1 MKKISLAI
9 AAMALM
15 CCTNKPTSPDAA
27 QEEPMALD
35 DQSSSDEL
43 PPHIDDPYESDA
55 ISELLPSDTTHPETK
70 YALDRSRLYVS
81 MIKNIG
87 HGDSNLIAHYQRSY
101 EHSWE
106 MASFTA
112 SDSYKV
118 LFESDKVHESY
129 ENGEYYLFKN
139 DTLVAQ
145 LTEHLTEQDGYGQR
159 KGYNEI
165 IRLHESG
172 TTVIGTRE
180 ADDEASSDKKIYL
193 YQKYSPRY
201 SPTLSDFFPLLARF
215 DPRLPKQELLGEPSE
230 EDLLL
235 QAREDSIERLKH
247 VDFANASLE
256 KLPGPISVWANV
268 THVHLNGN
276 KFTRFPEELKQIPG
290 LMSLD
295 LSNNKLSSIPREIME
310 LESLEELY
318 LDNNR
323 LTSLPVEITSLK
335 NLRYLSLAHN
345 QFTREAQEKIMA
357 MFSKTHCVVTFAVLD
372 DNLQLK

>member
-1 MKKISLAI
+1 MKKVSLAI
-9 AAMALM
+9 VAMAWM
-15 CCTNKPTSPDAA
+15 CCTNKPASPDAT
-27 QEEPMALD
+27 QEEPIALE
-35 DQSSSDEL
+35 DQSSSNEL
-43 PPHIDDPYESDA
+43 PPHIDDPYESDNN
-55 ISELLPSDTTHPETK
+55 SEPLPTDTTHPETK
-70 YALDRSRLYVS
+70 HVLDRSRLYVS

-118 LFESDKVHESY
+118 LSESDKVYESY

-159 KGYNEI
+159 KGYTEV
-165 IRLHESG
+165 IRLHERG
-172 TTVIGTRE
+172 ITVIGTKE
-180 ADDEASSDKKIYL
+180 ADDEASSDKKIYS

-256 KLPGPISVWANV
+256 KLPGPITVWANV

-276 KFTRFPEELKQIPG
+276 KFTRFPVELKQIPG

-295 LSNNKLSSIPREIME
+295 LSDNNLSNIPKEIME

-323 LTSLPVEITSLK
+323 LTSLPTEITLLK
-335 NLRYLSLAHN
+335 KLRYLSLAN
-345 QFTREAQEKIMA
+345 NEFTREAQEKIMA
-357 MFSKTHCVVTFAVLD
+357 MFSKTHCVVTFAVR
-372 DNLQLK
+372 NESLQPK